1 MPLYPAA
8 ASEAPVAKPERSGS
22 WANGENPIKASISDA
37 VDEDARE
44 VPAKTSAAVGTWT
57 FDSHVARRFA
67 REAACH
73 IPDYESVIEASVG
86 AIELSW
92 VPGTGPPGA
101 TGLPGASACARFK
114 HSLAVLEVGCAI
126 GYTMQVLLR
135 RGFTHVFGVDSSADM
150 LDACAHNLRS
160 AGYDS
165 EATLHLTCDSHMPQ
179 PSFFRGVPLGA
190 VIANWTLHFIADP
203 ALRADYLRSIH
214 EALVPGGCLI
224 LTDKTQQSAAVRSMY
239 HAWKQKEPRNL
250 SAEEVSAKELSLVG
264 VLEPLPF
271 QW

>member
-1 MPLYPAA
+1 MSLYPAA
-8 ASEAPVAKPERSGS
+8 ASEDSAGAPLAKPALDRERSG
-22 WANGENPIKASISDA
+22 
-37 VDEDARE
+37 
-44 VPAKTSAAVGTWT
+44 VGMWT
-57 FDSHVARRFA
+57 FDSHVAQRFD
-67 REAACH
+67 REAVCH
-73 IPDYESVIEASVG
+73 IPDYESVIATSVE

-92 VPGTGPPGA
+92 VPGTVPPGG
-101 TGLPGASACARFK
+101 TGLLGASESDTLK

-135 RGFTHVFGVDSSADM
+135 RGFAHVFGVDSSVDM